1 MSPAHRAR
9 LSSLRTRAR
18 RHWKAFRRHL
28 RRWRKGILW
37 AWRKLN
43 AAPLAIRVG
52 VIAAM
57 VLAGFSATNI
67 VYQVMRK
74 PSEMFFPIGN
84 ALDKAP
90 TQTWRQYGMLFR
102 EYSTGNITAELLA
115 ALAQVESAGNPV
127 ARTYWR
133 WRLTWRPFA
142 IYRPA
147 SSAVGMYQMTDAAL
161 TDARH
166 FCVRRHAVV
175 EEGCWFNGLYSRI
188 LPSHAIELAAVYLDR
203 NVAWILTRY
212 SKAPAT
218 PQQKQDLAAIVHLCG
233 AGAASAYARR
243 GFRLAAGERCGDH
256 DTATYVAKV
265 KAMRQAFRRIAADP

>member
-1 MSPAHRAR
+1 VA
-9 LSSLRTRAR
+9 
-18 RHWKAFRRHL
+18 
-28 RRWRKGILW
+28 
-37 AWRKLN
+37 
-43 AAPLAIRVG
+43 

-57 VLAGFSATNI
+57 VLACFSATNI

-90 TQTWRQYGMLFR
+90 TETWRQYGMLFR

-127 ARTYWR
+127 VRTYWR

-142 IYRPA
+142 IYGPA

-161 TDARH
+161 ADARP

-175 EEGCWFNGLYSRI
+175 EEGCWFNRLYSRI

-203 NVAWILTRY
+203 NVASILTRHG
-212 SKAPAT
+212 KTAAT
-218 PQQKQDLAAIVHLCG
+218 PQQKQNLAAIVHLCG
-233 AGAASAYARR
+233 AGPARAYARR
-243 GFRLAAGERCGDH
+243 GFRLIAGERCGDH
-256 DTATYVAKV
+256 GAATYVAKV
-265 KAMRQAFRRIAADP
+265 NAMKQAFRRIAADP